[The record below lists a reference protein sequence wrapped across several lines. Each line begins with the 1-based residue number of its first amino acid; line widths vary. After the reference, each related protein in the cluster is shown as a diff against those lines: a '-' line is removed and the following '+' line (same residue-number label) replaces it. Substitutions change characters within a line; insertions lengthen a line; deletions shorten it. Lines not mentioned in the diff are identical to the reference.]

1 MSDFLCCHSVLTEI
15 DLLPVP
21 SFLSFFGRFGIWIPN
36 VVANSATEGILMI
49 GMALL
54 FLALGVVYTW
64 SNKKI
69 KRLKSQLKAGKQ
81 ALEQEQT
88 IRAQTEE
95 TFAATKEQADKALA
109 EAQEAVKQAEIAN
122 QAKGTFLATMSHEI
136 RTPLNCILGLAE
148 VLMATEPTDEQKDYL
163 DSIRSSVNALLGII
177 GNVLDYSKIESG
189 NLELRPERFSMNDL
203 LNEVNKL
210 FYVSAR
216 QKGIEFQCK
225 MGSDVPL
232 HIICDRNH
240 LRQVIINLVGN
251 AIKFTERGEVVI
263 SVNRERLS
271 PEQSPSPGKVFYKVI
286 ITVADT
292 GIGIPEERRDELFK
306 PFHQL
311 VSSKTRKY
319 EGTGLGLAIC
329 KKVVEAMEG
338 EITIEKNEPQGT
350 LFKAHLL
357 LEGFSVKKPTQP
369 PIDSLGGR
377 GLYKHALGSSFYSH
391 RILVAD
397 DNPLNCKVMKAMME
411 KMGHQAEFV
420 NNGLDAIQY
429 LRKNKVDLIFM
440 DIMMP
445 VCDGIEATEKI
456 RAGEAGE
463 EHKDVPIVA
472 LTAFA
477 LTSDREK
484 FLSCGMDFYLTKPVE
499 PEFLREL
506 LTTLA
511 RKNRNNPPK
520 RNNDPNDR

>member
-1 MSDFLCCHSVLTEI
+1 
-15 DLLPVP
+15 
-21 SFLSFFGRFGIWIPN
+21 
-36 VVANSATEGILMI
+36 MI
-49 GMALL
+49 GMAVLMLL
-54 FLALGVVYTW
+54 TIGIFLW
-64 SNKKI
+64 SNSKI
-69 KRLKSQLKAGKQ
+69 QKLRSELREQNKQLEIERSTRTQSEA
-81 ALEQEQT
+81 
-88 IRAQTEE
+88 
-95 TFAATKEQADKALA
+95 TFANSKEQSDVALA
-109 EAQEAVKQAEIAN
+109 KAQKAVHEAQAAN

-148 VLMATEPTDEQKDYL
+148 VLMATKPTDEQKDYL

-189 NLELRPERFSMNDL
+189 NLELRAERFNMNDL
-203 LNEVNKL
+203 LNEVEKL

-216 QKGIEFQCK
+216 QKGIEFECK
-225 MGSDVPL
+225 MESDVPL

-240 LRQVIINLVGN
+240 IRQVIINLVGN
-251 AIKFTERGEVVI
+251 AIKFTEQGKVAI
-263 SVNRERLS
+263 KVNRKRLPPEES
-271 PEQSPSPGKVFYKVI
+271 PTPGKVFYKVFI
-286 ITVADT
+286 MVSDT
-292 GIGIPEERRDELFK
+292 GIGIPEDRHAELFK

-311 VSSKTRKY
+311 VSSRTRKY

-329 KKVVEAMEG
+329 KKIIEAMSG
-338 EITIEKNEPQGT
+338 EISIHTNKPNGTI
-350 LFKAHLL
+350 FKAQLL

-369 PIDSLGGR
+369 PIDALSSR

-391 RILVAD
+391 KILVAD

-420 NNGLDAIQY
+420 NNGLDAVHY
-429 LRKNKVDLIFM
+429 LQENKVDLIFM

-463 EHKDVPIVA
+463 EHKDIPIVA

-511 RKNRNNPPK
+511 RQSK
-520 RNNDPNDR
+520 RKSPETSSFETP

>member
-1 MSDFLCCHSVLTEI
+1 MLAIERCISILPEPLIQTTLTDPTFSTLPSFFPAVLGSSVLQ
-15 DLLPVP
+15 
-21 SFLSFFGRFGIWIPN
+21 
-36 VVANSATEGILMI
+36 GILLMLVGLLLI
-49 GMALL
+49 GLM
-54 FLALGVVYTW
+54 GVVFW
-64 SNKKI
+64 FLKKV
-69 KRLKSQLKAGKQ
+69 K
-81 ALEQEQT
+81 ALEEQVAEKEKE
-88 IRAQTEE
+88 IAEEQSARAQAEATYTETHQKAE
-95 TFAATKEQADKALA
+95 TALA
-109 EAQEAVKQAEIAN
+109 EAQQAVEEAEVAN

-148 VLMATEPTDEQKDYL
+148 VLMATEPTEEQKDYL
-163 DSIRSSVNALLGII
+163 ESIRSSVNALLGII

-189 NLELRPERFSMNDL
+189 NLELRSERFNMNDL
-203 LNEVNKL
+203 LGEINKL
-210 FYVSAR
+210 FFVSAR
-216 QKGIEFQCK
+216 EKGIGFKCQME
-225 MGSDVPL
+225 SDVPL

-240 LRQVIINLVGN
+240 LRQVIINLGGN
-251 AIKFTERGEVVI
+251 AIKFTEKGEVNI
-263 SVNRERLS
+263 TVNRERLPPEKS
-271 PEQSPSPGKVFYKVI
+271 PTPGKVFYRVV
-286 ITVADT
+286 ITVSDT
-292 GIGIPEERRDELFK
+292 GIGIPDDRKEELFQ

-311 VSSKTRKY
+311 VSSRTRKY

-329 KKVVEAMEG
+329 KKVVEAMNG
-338 EITIEKNEPQGT
+338 DITIHANEPSGT
-350 LFKAHLL
+350 IFKVHLV

-369 PIDSLGGR
+369 PVEALGGR

-391 RILVAD
+391 KILVAD

-420 NNGLDAIQY
+420 NNGLDAIRY
-429 LRKNKVDLIFM
+429 LQKNKVDLVFM

-445 VCDGIEATEKI
+445 VCDGIEATERI
-456 RAGEAGE
+456 RAGEAGD

-511 RKNRNNPPK
+511 RQNKKKNPQQPPFRN
-520 RNNDPNDR
+520 